1 MTAES
6 DPRAGAAA
14 APIES
19 RRGERPWAGGS
30 LGRELPRV
38 PRRYG
43 QWAAAVLFV
52 LISVVAAGWFW
63 QQKSDRVEVLAIQHA
78 VSAGSVIERSDLN
91 LVEVSGVEGAIPAR
105 DISTV
110 VGKVAGVGL
119 VPGQILTLDMVTSG
133 TLPGP
138 GQRVVG
144 LELDG
149 TRAPGGLKPGDAV
162 VVLAVPPSGDASSPD
177 ALDSPT
183 VLAPAATVVGVDLVE
198 GAGTR
203 FTLLVP
209 KEAADRVA
217 AYGAAGRI
225 SLVQAP
231 LGGEG

>member
-1 MTAES
+1 M
-6 DPRAGAAA
+6 
-14 APIES
+14 
-19 RRGERPWAGGS
+19 
-30 LGRELPRV
+30 PRV

-52 LISVVAAGWFW
+52 LISVLAAGWFW
-63 QQKSDRVEVLAIQHA
+63 QQKSDRVEVLAIAHA
-78 VSAGSVIERSDLN
+78 VSAGSVIERSDLKR
-91 LVEVSGVEGAIPAR
+91 VEVSGVEGAIRA
-105 DISTV
+105 DDFSAV
-110 VGKVAGVGL
+110 VGKTAGVGL
-119 VPGQILTLDMVTSG
+119 VPGQILNLDMVTSG
-133 TLPGP
+133 SLPGP

-149 TRAPGGLKPGDAV
+149 TRAPGGLRPGDAV

-177 ALDSPT
+177 QLDAPT
-183 VLAPAATVVGVDLVE
+183 VLAQDATVVGVDHVE

-203 FTLLVP
+203 LTLLVP
-209 KEAADRVA
+209 KESADRVA